1 MAPGQAR
8 DRRTTLTAAA
18 GRRRAAA
25 WTRTTGMRF
34 TVPLPMLPAHHYVP
48 MARAADAAGFDSIAV
63 PDSVFFP
70 EKVSGDYPFSAD
82 GQRWWSPETPF
93 VDPFVAIPA
102 MAAVT
107 ERITFFTN
115 VVKLPLRSPLL
126 VAKQVA
132 SIAAMSGDRFRLG
145 VGISWMPE
153 EFAWCGTDMRTRG
166 ARTDEAIEIIRAV
179 CAGGGPRWVEHH
191 GRHYDF
197 DRLMISPA
205 PSEPLRI
212 LVGGHSDHA
221 MRRAARSGDGW
232 ISANCT
238 AAEVT
243 ALVER
248 LRGHLSKEGRSADGF
263 EINVLAIDV
272 IDADGFRRLE
282 DLGVTECQVVPWY
295 YYGGDPTSLD
305 VQLESL
311 PRFAETVAAKLE
323 RGA

>member
-1 MAPGQAR
+1 
-8 DRRTTLTAAA
+8 
-18 GRRRAAA
+18 
-25 WTRTTGMRF
+25 MRF

-48 MARAADAAGFDSIAV
+48 MARAAEEAGFDSIAV

-70 EKVSGDYPFSAD
+70 EKVSGDYPFSPD

-93 VDPFVAIPA
+93 LDPFVAVPA

-115 VVKLPLRSPLL
+115 VVKLPLRNPLL

-132 SIAAMSGDRFRLG
+132 SIATLSRDRFRLG

-179 CAGGGPRWVEHH
+179 CAGGGPGWVEHH

-197 DRLMISPA
+197 DRLMIAPA
-205 PSEPLRI
+205 PTEPVRI

-221 MRRAARSGDGW
+221 MRRAARLADGW

-238 AAEVT
+238 AEELT
-243 ALVER
+243 ELISR
-248 LRGHLSKEGRSADGF
+248 LRRHMATEGRSADGF
-263 EINVLAIDV
+263 EINALAVDV
-272 IDADGFRRLE
+272 FDADGFLRLAG
-282 DLGVTECQVVPWY
+282 LGVTECQVLPWY

-305 VQLESL
+305 VQVESL
-311 PRFAETVAAKLE
+311 GRFAESVLAE
-323 RGA
+323 VQSRGEP